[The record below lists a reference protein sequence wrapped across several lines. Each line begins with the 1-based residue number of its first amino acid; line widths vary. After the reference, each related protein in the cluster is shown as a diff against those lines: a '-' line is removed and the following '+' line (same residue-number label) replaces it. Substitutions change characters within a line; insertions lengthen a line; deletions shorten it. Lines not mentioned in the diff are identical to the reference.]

1 MVEDE
6 EQSVNEEEKQQVE
19 EVMEVEEESLGQTHQ
34 VAILSL
40 VNQRLVADGN
50 DVNRHMI
57 QHEFRVQD

>member
-34 VAILSL
+34 VVIT
-40 VNQRLVADGN
+40 N
-50 DVNRHMI
+50 
-57 QHEFRVQD
+57 